1 MNYKR
6 KTMLILEFTFIICF
20 LVITNT
26 FSKYTT
32 SYRKVINLN
41 VTEQRICTITYH
53 SNTTS
58 NNTSTQSFDCS
69 KKEQLTPN
77 TYTNGDLV
85 FSYWNTKED
94 GSGTNYID
102 KDTIDLSDGTTDVID
117 LYAQW
122 VDGIAEVN
130 SNYYKTIQAA
140 INTVEKN
147 NIEATVRLLKDTNE
161 YVTIAAGQNIYLN
174 LQDFTISNVASNKNV
189 IKNYGTLKI
198 TNGTITSNAASGAV
212 DIESNANFT
221 MTGGKIIATGTR
233 QAIYNNNGTVT
244 ISGDTYL
251 SSTATARATVQNLT
265 NGTVYIQGGTIIS
278 TGSDAVQNAGN
289 MTIGI
294 KDDNISDYPYIRGIQ
309 YGIKNAAPIYY
320 YDGVIIGKTAAIESD
335 NQILET
341 EDGYSATH
349 TEEIIDNIK
358 YDKLILNSESCTINL
373 NANGGI
379 VNQKIIN
386 KIKGQQVGNLPE
398 PTRTDFVFDG
408 WYTSQDGGTKI
419 TPETIVEDSVTYY
432 AHWIA
437 IYPNSVQMGNKAYDS
452 LQVAI
457 NSAPRNT
464 ETTITLL
471 EDITTVFRVSEAKN
485 IIIDLNGHTLNNGM
499 TTYKGMGA
507 IENEG
512 ILKLMNGNIT
522 STDAQSAAINNT
534 LGYLYIEN
542 VNISVTGTRQAIY
555 VKSGTVEISSN
566 SYITS
571 ETEGATEIESIT
583 NIERGTITC
592 MQEGTAIV
600 KGGTIVNT
608 KQHAISNLGTVIIGT
623 NDNEIT
629 SSTPVIMGYVNGVYN
644 LGTVEFYDG
653 IVKGISNPFSS
664 LVSVTAPNSK
674 TISGTELIDN
684 YIYKTEHLE
693 ANN

>member
-102 KDTIDLSDGTTDVID
+102 KDTIDLSDRTTDVID

-130 SNYYKTIQAA
+130 GNYYKTIQAA

-161 YVTIAAGQNIYLN
+161 YVIIAAGQNIYLN

-198 TNGTITSNAASGAV
+198 TNGTITSNASSGAV

-221 MTGGKIIATGTR
+221 MTGGKIIATGER

-251 SSTATARATVQNLT
+251 SSTTTARATVQNLI

-335 NQILET
+335 NKILET

-408 WYTSQDGGTKI
+408 WYTSRDGGTKI

-471 EDITTVFRVSEAKN
+471 EDITTVFRVSDTKN

-499 TTYKGMGA
+499 TTYKGTGA

-522 STDAQSAAINNT
+522 STDAQSAAINNI

-542 VNISVTGTRQAIY
+542 VNISATGEKQAIY
-555 VKSGTVEISSN
+555 VKSGTAEISSN

-571 ETEGATEIESIT
+571 ETEGATEVESIA
-583 NIERGTITC
+583 NLERGTITC
-592 MQEGTAIV
+592 MPEGTVIV

-693 ANN
+693 TNN